1 MSHVYL
7 FFTLLAIVIQG
18 LFAFFEMALVSFNRV
33 RLQYYVSIGTKRAIW
48 LNDLL
53 KIPSR
58 LFGTTL
64 IGITAS
70 LVVGSECAR
79 RFYESVGL
87 DPDWA
92 PLTQVF
98 LVVIFGELAPMFAAR
113 RHPEQAAM
121 LCVPIM
127 VVFAKVLSP
136 ITWAFDAI
144 SKLVHKAMGKKEEP
158 LLFLTREEVRLAFQ
172 EKEESPDEFNEAV
185 GQIFQLK
192 NLTANELMT
201 PVTEVQ
207 MAPSHATLKDVRH
220 LLSVHYAPMIP
231 IYHRNIHNIV
241 AIATLKDLLP
251 LEENKRVIDV
261 AHSPWFVTRD
271 TSILQILQQFRRNNQ
286 STAVILDASGLAVG
300 VLTLDQILEQI
311 FGEEF
316 QESVLEEKERMKPA
330 FSKIHIERTFSAD
343 MTVAEFNRQFETNL
357 PGKEGDT
364 LSDLVLRELDHLPV
378 KGEIIRLQGL
388 EFTVE
393 EPTLRGIKT
402 LSVRSMK

>member
-1 MSHVYL
+1 MSHLYL
-7 FFTLLAIVIQG
+7 LFTLLAVVVQG

-33 RLQYYVSIGTKRAIW
+33 RLQYYVSIGTRRAIW

-70 LVVGSECAR
+70 LVIGSECAR
-79 RFYESVGL
+79 RFYESIHL

-92 PLTQVF
+92 PLTQVP

-127 VVFAKVLSP
+127 VVFAKLVSP
-136 ITWAFDAI
+136 ITWAFDALSRLI
-144 SKLVHKAMGKKEEP
+144 HKMLGKNIEATSV
-158 LLFLTREEVRLAFQ
+158 LTREEVRLAFQ
-172 EKEESPDEFNEAV
+172 EKEESPDEFNAAV
-185 GQIFQLK
+185 SQIFQLK
-192 NLTANELMT
+192 NLTAGELMT
-201 PVTEVQ
+201 PVAEVQ
-207 MAPSHATLKDVRH
+207 MAPSYATLADVRH

-231 IYHRNIHNIV
+231 IYHRTMHNIV
-241 AIATLKDLLP
+241 SIATLKDLLP
-251 LEENKRVIDV
+251 LEDNKRVID
-261 AHSPWFVTRD
+261 AARSPWFVTRD
-271 TSILQILQQFRRNNQ
+271 TSILQLLQQFRRNNQ
-286 STAVILDASGLAVG
+286 STAVILDANGLAAG
-300 VLTLDQILEQI
+300 ILTLDQILEQI

-316 QESVLEEKERMKPA
+316 QEGLVEETRQKPTLR
-330 FSKIHIERTFSAD
+330 KIHIERTFSGDMSVAD
-343 MTVAEFNRQFETNL
+343 FNRQFETSL
-357 PGKEGDT
+357 PFQEGDT
-364 LSDLVLRELDHLPV
+364 LSDLLLKELDHLPV
-378 KGEIIRLQGL
+378 KGEVVRLQGL

-402 LSVRSMK
+402 LSVRSI